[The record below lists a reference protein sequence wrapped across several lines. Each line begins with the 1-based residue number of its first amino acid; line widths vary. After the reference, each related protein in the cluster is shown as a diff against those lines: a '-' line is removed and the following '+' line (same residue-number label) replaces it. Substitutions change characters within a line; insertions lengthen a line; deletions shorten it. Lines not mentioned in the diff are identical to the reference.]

1 MAGDITIKVIESEPI
16 QVTIAGG
23 VTPLQLG
30 GMSFHFQDVRAS
42 IDDYIHAAIAGT
54 GAELEITSGIT
65 NPDVARNASIT
76 TTNNNSP
83 SGNVNIEGVNAK
95 GESTEEN
102 IATIAGGIAYGNVA
116 WATINKITLPVGVS
130 SSDNVKVGI
139 SDKLGLGL
147 AIVNASNIIKKKV
160 DDMDK
165 SSEIPG
171 NVDLTYDTINCAT
184 IVLHDDITIWTKH
197 RHV

>member
-1 MAGDITIKVIESEPI
+1 MAEEINVQLVESEPI

-30 GMSFHFQDVRAS
+30 GLAFHFQDVRAA
-42 IDDYIHAAIAGT
+42 IDNYIHVAITGT
-54 GAELEITSGIT
+54 GAELEVTTGIT
-65 NPDVARNASIT
+65 NPDVARNASIK
-76 TTNNNSP
+76 TTNDNSP
-83 SGNVNIEGVNAK
+83 SGNVKLEGINSK
-95 GESTEEN
+95 GESTSEN

-116 WATINKITLPVGVS
+116 WATLSKITLPAGVS
-130 SSDNVKVGI
+130 SSDTVAIGI

-147 AIVNASNIIKKKV
+147 AIVHASNIIKKKV
-160 DDMDK
+160 DNVDH
-165 SSEIPG
+165 SSEIAG

-184 IVLHDDITIWTKH
+184 IELHDDITIWTKH